1 MNRIFVLFSLFAVIS
16 FSSYVRAQ
24 EERAQEPLQEPMDEG
39 QLAPEVECH
48 LRSMIASSK
57 KGGIDPKLD
66 ELKHE
71 LSKPPFSAFSSVTFL
86 SSDTVSLVK
95 GHSDVR
101 TLPTK
106 KLLRLRFKEAI
117 AHSRRHIRMYL
128 SIRDAHRLSFT
139 TKTEFTL
146 SDHGT
151 LVLAGEPITHG
162 KTSGSF
168 LLAIT
173 CALK

>member
-1 MNRIFVLFSLFAVIS
+1 MIS
-16 FSSYVRAQ
+16 HAQKSTDPDHDNMTFKQSS
-24 EERAQEPLQEPMDEG
+24 MDS
-39 QLAPEVECH
+39 ASPVVECQ
-48 LRSMIASSK
+48 LQSMIASNK
-57 KGGIDPKLD
+57 KGGIDPKLG

-71 LSKPPFSAFSSVTFL
+71 LTKPPFSAFSSVTFL
-86 SSDTVSLVK
+86 SSDKIILEK

-101 TLPTK
+101 KLPTK

-117 AHSRRHIRMYL
+117 AHTSRHIRMYL
-128 SIRDAHRLSFT
+128 SIREANRLSFI

-146 SDHGT
+146 SDNGT
-151 LVLAGEPITHG
+151 LVLAGEPITVG